1 MNTRVT
7 LFALVLLICSACSPR
22 IMPPGKSIQSPTIEN
37 DRFVMADGAAL
48 PLRRWKPG
56 LKFKAPKAVIIALHG
71 FNDYSK
77 SFENAGQFWAA
88 RGVLTYAFDQRG
100 FGDAP
105 FPGRWHGAN
114 ALVDDLA
121 EIAIL
126 VKNRHPSTPLFLLGE
141 SMGGAV
147 IMAAADANSLPKI
160 DGIIL
165 SAPAVWSRSIM
176 PAWQRASLWVFAH
189 AAPGLRISSSGF
201 RRKPSD
207 NIQMLKALSLD
218 PKVIKRTR
226 LDAVHGLVN
235 LMDKALA
242 ATPII
247 SGPALILYG
256 RHEDIIPDAARKALE
271 ARLPSDNCQIHV
283 KDYGTGYHML
293 LRDLEARIV
302 WTDIIAWISNSIT
315 SLASET
321 SKPQK
326 KLACKPRLP

>member
-1 MNTRVT
+1 MNARVA
-7 LFALVLLICSACSPR
+7 LFALSLLFCNACSPR
-22 IMPPGKSIQSPTIEN
+22 IILPGESIQSPTIEN
-37 DRFVMADGAAL
+37 DRFIMADGAAL
-48 PLRRWKPG
+48 PLRRWKPA

-77 SFENAGQFWAA
+77 AFENAGRFWAA
-88 RGVLTYAFDQRG
+88 HGVFTYAFDQRG

-114 ALVDDLA
+114 VLVNDLA
-121 EIAIL
+121 EIAVL
-126 VKNRHPSTPLFLLGE
+126 VRKRHPGTPLFLLGE

-147 IMAAADANSLPKI
+147 IMAAADAKSLPKI

-165 SAPAVWSRSIM
+165 SAPAVWSRSVM
-176 PAWQRASLWVFAH
+176 PAWQRVSLWIFAH
-189 AAPGLRISSSGF
+189 TAPGLRISGSGF
-201 RRKPSD
+201 GRKPSD
-207 NIQMLKALSLD
+207 NIEMLKALSLD

-226 LDAVHGLVN
+226 MDAVHGLVN

-242 ATPII
+242 ATPKI

-283 KDYGTGYHML
+283 KDYETGYHML

-302 WTDIIAWISNSIT
+302 WTDIIAWVSNSVAT
-315 SLASET
+315 LALQT